1 MKTVRKLAAVVL
13 VGAMA
18 LSMAACKKSAKKV
31 SVDEFKKACEEVG
44 LTVENLGGGGGMKEA
59 WGCENSDGSLEV
71 TYCIVEDKADA
82 KKQFEQYTSMEDQ
95 LKEAGAD
102 VKVSGTRMEAT
113 MDGKYMFAV
122 LADDMFVNIM
132 ASDAD
137 SAETAKM
144 IVEKLGI

>member
-1 MKTVRKLAAVVL
+1 
-13 VGAMA
+13 
-18 LSMAACKKSAKKV
+18 
-31 SVDEFKKACEEVG
+31 
-44 LTVENLGGGGGMKEA
+44 MKEA

-122 LADDMFVNIM
+122 LADDMFVNII

-137 SAETAKM
+137 SAETAKK